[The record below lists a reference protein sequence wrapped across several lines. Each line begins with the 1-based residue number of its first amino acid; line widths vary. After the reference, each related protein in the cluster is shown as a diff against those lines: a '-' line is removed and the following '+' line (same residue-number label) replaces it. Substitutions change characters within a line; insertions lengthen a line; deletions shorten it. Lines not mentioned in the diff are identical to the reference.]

1 MSAISPTDP
10 EVIPT
15 LPPGLKLLEII
26 GGKHHVLFSGII
38 LPKSEIFMALQPND
52 KVIGTLPEG
61 LQDLCVYIRVRG
73 LELNELH
80 EALVVMSNEHMDL
93 HERSGHRNPLS
104 ECPGFHED
112 FDKRE
117 KAADT
122 LRAELENLNGVFW
135 TLVSSEIPATV
146 EDDAPVALREGFRV
160 VKTAPRCRSVIQVIW
175 DVFR

>member
-1 MSAISPTDP
+1 M
-10 EVIPT
+10 
-15 LPPGLKLLEII
+15 
-26 GGKHHVLFSGII
+26 LFSGII
-38 LPKSEIFMALQPND
+38 LPTSEIFMALQPND

-80 EALVVMSNEHMDL
+80 EALVRMGNDHITL

-104 ECPGFHED
+104 ECPAFHED

-117 KAADT
+117 KAAEA
-122 LRAELENLNGVFW
+122 LHAELENLNVMFW

-146 EDDAPVALREGFRV
+146 EDDAPVALREGFQV
-160 VKTAPRCRSVIQVIW
+160 VKTALRRRSVIQIIW